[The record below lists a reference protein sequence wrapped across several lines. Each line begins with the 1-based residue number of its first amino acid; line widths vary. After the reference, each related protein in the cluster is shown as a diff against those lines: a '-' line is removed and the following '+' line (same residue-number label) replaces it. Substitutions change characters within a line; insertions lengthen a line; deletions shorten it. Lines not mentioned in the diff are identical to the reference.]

1 MEIYSPA
8 QVAAGKVQPL
18 IRYLELFAAL
28 ATALV
33 LATGLILGEGSLRER
48 MARGRSL
55 LLRWTVYTALDYGL
69 MLLSIGLV
77 AVARQLGSRF
87 ALATATM
94 FLFDL
99 ASAGLLWAIC
109 LRSNQDLTLGR
120 EYRRATGLLHQR
132 SWLASAGAL
141 LLLSVKSVVWDG
153 PERML
158 EFFHL
163 ELDRRRALGCALL
176 AVLAL
181 LQALFW
187 TAVYWAGYDALMR

>member
-1 MEIYSPA
+1 MS
-8 QVAAGKVQPL
+8 
-18 IRYLELFAAL
+18 RYIELLAAL

-33 LATGLILGEGSLRER
+33 LAFGLILGEGSLRER
-48 MARGRSL
+48 LSHGRSL

-77 AVARQLGSRF
+77 AVARHLGTRF
-87 ALATATM
+87 SLATATM

-120 EYRRATGLLHQR
+120 EYRRATGLLRRR
-132 SWLASAGAL
+132 SWLAGAGAV

-158 EFFHL
+158 EFLHL
-163 ELDRRRALGCALL
+163 ELNGRRALGFALL
-176 AVLAL
+176 AGLAL

-187 TAVYWAGYDALMR
+187 TAIYWTGYDALQR